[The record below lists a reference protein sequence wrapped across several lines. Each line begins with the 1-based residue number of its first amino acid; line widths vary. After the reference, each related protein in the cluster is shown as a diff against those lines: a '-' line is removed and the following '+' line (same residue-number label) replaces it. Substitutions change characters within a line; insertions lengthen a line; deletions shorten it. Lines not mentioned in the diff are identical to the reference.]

1 MILIAI
7 NDISKMQT
15 IHLILIEHNI
25 VSIRF
30 IGLQNRKGGLWFYF
44 EIYEEYASS
53 AITLVMDF
61 GEGWILVAGPSPR
74 EWPLVACV

>member
-1 MILIAI
+1 MSIIQLAK
-7 NDISKMQT
+7 NSTAT
-15 IHLILIEHNI
+15 IILIEHNI

>member
-1 MILIAI
+1 MSIIQLAK
-7 NDISKMQT
+7 NSTAT
-15 IHLILIEHNI
+15 IILIEHNI

-30 IGLQNRKGGLWFYF
+30 IGLQNRRGGLWFYF

-61 GEGWILVAGPSPR
+61 GEGRILVAGPSPR

>member
-1 MILIAI
+1 MSIIQLDKNSTA
-7 NDISKMQT
+7 T
-15 IHLILIEHNI
+15 IILIEHNI

-30 IGLQNRKGGLWFYF
+30 IGLQNRRGGLWFYF

-61 GEGWILVAGPSPR
+61 GEGRILVAGPSPR
-74 EWPLVACV
+74 EWTLVACV

>member
-1 MILIAI
+1 MSIIQLDKNSTA
-7 NDISKMQT
+7 T
-15 IHLILIEHNI
+15 IILIEHNI

-30 IGLQNRKGGLWFYF
+30 IGLQNRRGGLWFYF

-61 GEGWILVAGPSPR
+61 GEGRILVAGPSPR